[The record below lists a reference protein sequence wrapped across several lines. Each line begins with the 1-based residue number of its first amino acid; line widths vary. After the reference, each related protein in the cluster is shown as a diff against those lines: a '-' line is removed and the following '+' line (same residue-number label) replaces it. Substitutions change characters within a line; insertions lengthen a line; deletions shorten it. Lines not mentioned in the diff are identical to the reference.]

1 MRVCRMAL
9 AAFGGTVGV
18 ARALWECHRS
28 AEPRSPTA
36 ARVLLGIANLHR
48 IIAPSPLDYARMD
61 DADLNE
67 RVERLHRKLYGKD

>member
-1 MRVCRMAL
+1 MAL
-9 AAFGGTVGV
+9 AAFGGTLGV
-18 ARALWECHRS
+18 ARALWECHRT
-28 AEPRSPTA
+28 AEPGSPTA

-48 IIAPSPLDYARMD
+48 VIAPPPPDYAMMG